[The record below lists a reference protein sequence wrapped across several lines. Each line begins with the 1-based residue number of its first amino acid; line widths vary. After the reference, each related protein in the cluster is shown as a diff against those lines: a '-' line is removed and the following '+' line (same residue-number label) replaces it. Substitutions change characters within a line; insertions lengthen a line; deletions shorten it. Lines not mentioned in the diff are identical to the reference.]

1 MEATKIISSL
11 TASKESNFDVK
22 SFEKKCFEALNDDFN
37 TPILIAHL
45 FEAVKQINLIKNKKA
60 SLDKNDLDLL
70 KSIFTTFTEDI
81 LGLKIEGE
89 NNANDM
95 TKDVMEII
103 LKLRKHAK
111 TNQDFTTADLIRKE
125 LDSAGIKI
133 KDTREGTLWELNK

>member
-1 MEATKIISSL
+1 M
-11 TASKESNFDVK
+11 
-22 SFEKKCFEALNDDFN
+22 
-37 TPILIAHL
+37 
-45 FEAVKQINLIKNKKA
+45 
-60 SLDKNDLDLL
+60 DLL

-81 LGLKIEGE
+81 LGLKIEE
-89 NNANDM
+89 EDNANDM